1 MNDTDLEQ
9 IRAILANALAPMQAD
24 LTVVKTDL
32 TAVKAD
38 LTAVK
43 TDVAANGTALMTLRG
58 DVDAIKAKV
67 DSWPDLH
74 FLRAAAQRQQTDI
87 LSLRDEVRVQ
97 GAMLLR
103 LDAGISRLDTSH
115 TLLLE
120 EIRATHTQITRMN
133 DRVRKLEDAQAPP
146 L

>member
-1 MNDTDLEQ
+1 
-9 IRAILANALAPMQAD
+9 MQAG
-24 LTVVKTDL
+24 LTAVRTDVAVVKT
-32 TAVKAD
+32 D

-43 TDVAANGTALMTLRG
+43 TDVAAVKT
-58 DVDAIKAKV
+58 KV

-74 FLRAAAQRQQTDI
+74 FLQAAMRRQQTDI

-120 EIRATHTQITRMN
+120 EIRATHTQIARMN

>member
-1 MNDTDLEQ
+1 MNDTNLEH
-9 IRAILANALAPMQAD
+9 IRAILADALAPMQAG
-24 LTVVKTDL
+24 LTAVRPDVAVVKTDL
-32 TAVKAD
+32 A
-38 LTAVK
+38 AVK
-43 TDVAANGTALMTLRG
+43 T
-58 DVDAIKAKV
+58 KV

-74 FLRAAAQRQQTDI
+74 FLQAAMRRQQTDI

-120 EIRATHTQITRMN
+120 EIRATHTQIARMN
-133 DRVRKLEDAQAPP
+133 DRVRRLDDAQAPP